1 MHNPAV
7 RSLLAVLAGLVVAML
22 VIGGVEAIGHAIFPP
37 PADLNLARTADQEG
51 QMEVLPLEAKLAVV
65 LAWLLGSLAGAA
77 TAIAIAHRVL
87 PAWIVAVAIAGL
99 GLWTTQMFP
108 HPDWML
114 AGAVVLP
121 LVAVLI
127 AKRLMLRRLTLAA

>member
-1 MHNPAV
+1 MDNPAL

-22 VIGGVEAIGHAIFPP
+22 VIGGVEAIGHALFPP
-37 PADLNLARTADQEG
+37 PADLDLARTADQERL
-51 QMEVLPLEAKLAVV
+51 MEALPFEAKFAVV

-77 TAIAIAHRVL
+77 TAIAVARRVL
-87 PAWIVAVAIAGL
+87 PAWIVAVCIAGL

-114 AGAVVLP
+114 ASAVVLP
-121 LVAVLI
+121 LVAVLM
-127 AKRLMLRRLTLAA
+127 AKRLMIRRLASV